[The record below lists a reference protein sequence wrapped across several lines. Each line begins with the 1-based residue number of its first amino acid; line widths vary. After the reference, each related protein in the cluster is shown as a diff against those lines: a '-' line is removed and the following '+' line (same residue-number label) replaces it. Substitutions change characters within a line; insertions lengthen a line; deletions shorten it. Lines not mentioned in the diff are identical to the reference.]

1 MSVFY
6 GTVQGNH
13 GEATRQGSNVSGIRG
28 SVQSW
33 NGSIITSMWYD
44 SNSGELCCCVKTN
57 DGSSSCTGETIFRGT
72 FDQLK
77 AGLKLAQ
84 ENIVKNNKK

>member
-13 GEATRQGSNVSGIRG
+13 GEATRQGSKLSGIRG

-44 SNSGELCCCVKTN
+44 ETTGDLCCEIKTNSG
-57 DGSSSCTGETIFRGT
+57 SASITGETIFRGT
-72 FDQLK
+72 FDQFK
-77 AGLKLAQ
+77 AGLKMAQ
-84 ENIVKNNKK
+84 ENIVKNSKK